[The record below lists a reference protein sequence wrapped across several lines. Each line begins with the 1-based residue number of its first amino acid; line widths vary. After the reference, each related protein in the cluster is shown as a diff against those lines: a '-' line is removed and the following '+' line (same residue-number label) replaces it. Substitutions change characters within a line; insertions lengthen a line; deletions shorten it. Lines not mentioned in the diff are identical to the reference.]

1 MDDTVGL
8 VIVKSN
14 YLPVI
19 PAFPGKTLV
28 KTYRAMQF
36 TRKTIVPSFL
46 SPSGAG
52 IHPDV
57 SQCRLTGWIPAPEG
71 DRNDE

>member
-8 VIVKSN
+8 VIVKSD

-46 SPSGAG
+46 RKQESIRMLVNAG
-52 IHPDV
+52 LPDGFLL
-57 SQCRLTGWIPAPEG
+57 SQE
-71 DRNDE
+71 